1 MIIIRPEK
9 PEHVQGVRMVEE
21 QAFHRAGEA
30 DLVDRLRGRGAVM
43 LSLVAVENG
52 LVLGHILFSPVT
64 IGAGPD
70 ALHAQGMGPVAV
82 LPERQ
87 KEGIGSRLIRAG
99 LEECRQAN
107 VPAVVVLGNPK
118 YYARFGFGPA
128 RRFGIRFPDANVPE
142 DAFQVIELRRGA
154 LEGHPGDVIYQPEFM
169 DV

>member
-21 QAFHRAGEA
+21 RAFNRTGEA
-30 DLVDRLRGRGAVM
+30 DLVDCLRARGAVT
-43 LSLVAVENG
+43 LSLVAVEDG
-52 LVLGHILFSPVT
+52 QVLGHVLFSPVT
-64 IGAGPD
+64 IGEGPD
-70 ALHAQGMGPVAV
+70 ALLAQGMGPVAV

-87 KEGIGSRLIRAG
+87 NEGIGSRLVRAG

-118 YYARFGFGPA
+118 YYMRFGFGPA

-142 DAFQVIELRRGA
+142 DAFMVIELHRGI
-154 LEGHPGDVIYQPEFM
+154 LDGHAGDVIYQPEFM